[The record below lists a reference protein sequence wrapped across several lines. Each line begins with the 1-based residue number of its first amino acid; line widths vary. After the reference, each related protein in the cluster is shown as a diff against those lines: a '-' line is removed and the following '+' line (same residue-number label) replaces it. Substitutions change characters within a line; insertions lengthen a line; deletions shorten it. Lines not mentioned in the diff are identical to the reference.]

1 MPGILGPSSSSRDSD
16 DFSIQLTDAS
26 CPACMQMYSD
36 SEPKRVP
43 RLPPLCGHSMCTEC
57 IGKVRACVVC
67 RRGFYGDSTHF
78 KINYTLMGLVS
89 ELAKQGEVPDSTAK
103 CASCEGRSR
112 VERMRVCRTCAR
124 QAKIDVKKAKIEE
137 MTAHVFCSDCA
148 IEKHLDKK
156 HDMDKYLDY
165 YNRLEMQGITEKMKS
180 DLCGIRDTVLQI
192 GVESQAG
199 AQKWIHEMN
208 KLCQA
213 GTKIRSTE
221 EGHRMREQANE
232 EVQKLQDA
240 VAALQEAQKLFNEI
254 SEESR
259 LNLRKQ
265 MDDLRQVRRKE
276 RGRGIFGRF
285 GGFFYRSLTTRKKAI
300 AAPEVSQDSGSI
312 VSADKT

>member
-89 ELAKQGEVPDSTAK
+89 ELAKQGE
-103 CASCEGRSR
+103 
-112 VERMRVCRTCAR
+112 
-124 QAKIDVKKAKIEE
+124 

-180 DLCGIRDTVLQI
+180 DLCGIRDT
-192 GVESQAG
+192 
-199 AQKWIHEMN
+199 EMN

-285 GGFFYRSLTTRKKAI
+285 GGFFYWSLTTRKKEMVYTFIWTIFFFIAGSVLAVASVQYAQTAGWAI
-300 AAPEVSQDSGSI
+300 AAFFALAAMCAYGFDCYLKFLQWKHNEVATGRGKAFFQPS
-312 VSADKT
+312 SA